1 MFKIIFLS
9 CVGILGSAALYLA
22 ITEWYKFSTTKNKVF
37 RRVLNDHIKLYRTSV
52 EMLLTEYGNQIGNMF
67 FMTDGGHEFNH
78 GILASCESERHV
90 RRNRHAINEML
101 DKLNLKF
108 IVIEG
113 VTYHNTSEEK
123 LLPYT
128 DGELLMIGKQYYKT
142 VSKITTKGNVNEV
155 K

>member
-37 RRVLNDHIKLYRTSV
+37 RKVLNDHIKLYRTSV
-52 EMLLTEYGNQIGNMF
+52 EMLLTEYGNQLGDIS
-67 FMTDGGHEFNH
+67 FMKDGGHEFNH

-108 IVIEG
+108 IVING
-113 VTYHNTSEEK
+113 VTYHNTSDEK

-128 DGELLMIGKQYYKT
+128 DGELLMIGKQYYNT
-142 VSKITTKGNVNEV
+142 VSKLTTKGNVNEV
-155 K
+155 N

>member
-1 MFKIIFLS
+1 MFKIIFLF

-52 EMLLTEYGNQIGNMF
+52 EMLLTEYGNQIGNMT
-67 FMTDGGHEFNH
+67 FMNDGGHEFNH

-90 RRNRHAINEML
+90 RRNRHAVNEML

-108 IVIEG
+108 IVIDG
-113 VTYHNTSEEK
+113 VTYHNTSDEK

-128 DGELLMIGKQYYKT
+128 DGELLMIGKQFYKS
-142 VSKITTKGNVNEV
+142 VSKITTKGNQND
-155 K
+155 

>member
-37 RRVLNDHIKLYRTSV
+37 RKVLNDHIKLYRTSV
-52 EMLLTEYGNQIGNMF
+52 EMLLTEYGNHLGDVS
-67 FMTDGGHEFNH
+67 FMKDGGHEFNH

-108 IVIEG
+108 IVTNG
-113 VTYHNTSEEK
+113 VTYHNTSDEK

-128 DGELLMIGKQYYKT
+128 DGELLMIGKHYYNT
-142 VSKITTKGNVNEV
+142 VSKLTTKGNVNEIN
-155 K
+155 

>member
-9 CVGILGSAALYLA
+9 CVGILGAAALYLA
-22 ITEWYKFSTTKNKVF
+22 ITEWYKFSITKNKVF
-37 RRVLNDHIKLYRTSV
+37 RKVLNDHIKLYRTSV
-52 EMLLTEYGNQIGNMF
+52 EMLLTEYGNQLGDIS
-67 FMTDGGHEFNH
+67 FMKDGGHEFNH

-108 IVIEG
+108 IVING
-113 VTYHNTSEEK
+113 VTYHNTSDEK

-128 DGELLMIGKQYYKT
+128 DGELLMIGKQYYNT
-142 VSKITTKGNVNEV
+142 VSKLTTKGNVNETN
-155 K
+155 

>member
-9 CVGILGSAALYLA
+9 CVGILGAAALYLA

-37 RRVLNDHIKLYRTSV
+37 RKVLNDHIKLYRTSV
-52 EMLLTEYGNQIGNMF
+52 EMLLTEYGNQLDDIS
-67 FMTDGGHEFNH
+67 FMKDGGHEFNH

-108 IVIEG
+108 IVVNG
-113 VTYHNTSEEK
+113 VTYHNTSDEK

-128 DGELLMIGKQYYKT
+128 DGELLMIGKQYYNT
-142 VSKITTKGNVNEV
+142 VSKLTTKGM
-155 K
+155 

>member
-37 RRVLNDHIKLYRTSV
+37 RKVLNDHIKLYRTSV
-52 EMLLTEYGNQIGNMF
+52 EMLLTEYGNHLGDVS
-67 FMTDGGHEFNH
+67 FMKDGGHEFNH

-108 IVIEG
+108 IVTNG
-113 VTYHNTSEEK
+113 VTYHSTSDEK

-128 DGELLMIGKQYYKT
+128 DGELLMIGKQYYNT
-142 VSKITTKGNVNEV
+142 VSKLTTKGNVNEIN
-155 K
+155 

>member
-9 CVGILGSAALYLA
+9 CVGILGAAALYLA

-52 EMLLTEYGNQIGNMF
+52 EMLLTEYGNEINDF
-67 FMTDGGHEFNH
+67 SFMNDGLHEFNH

-113 VTYHNTSEEK
+113 VTYHNTSDEK

-128 DGELLMIGKQYYKT
+128 DGELLMIGKQYYNT

>member
-1 MFKIIFLS
+1 MFKIIFLF

-52 EMLLTEYGNQIGNMF
+52 EMLLTEYGNNISDF
-67 FMTDGGHEFNH
+67 TFMNDGLHEFNH